1 MSNHLKGYTSFQK
14 RVIKG
19 LAELIEE
26 RPFSYKKTS
35 NNHIE
40 IKIKG
45 IDRVF
50 YSSGTPSDHRSYDN
64 FLSDVRSTLRQQSE
78 PEPVLL
84 LSGKDGPET
93 DKDSIDDRRQAS
105 LNKITRTII
114 KRIRMSIEKIQQDEW
129 KAVLSEDDA
138 HDNIIRTF
146 RDNLVEREIQLAM
159 KLKKEKDYFPTAM
172 IKQTRSTIG
181 DHLDF
186 MLPTPAYYHD
196 LLKKKLVPAFGD
208 KADPEEKDDVSS
220 GQPDNPEK
228 GTSPQVTVQPEDRD
242 QGMNLRQLV
251 RAKRNKRLSEIKKL
265 SKSEISSL
273 VEDFQNAL
281 EQKHEEDIQDLVAQ
295 IKEKGI
301 TLAEIQERLE

>member
-19 LAELIEE
+19 LTELIEE

-40 IKIKG
+40 IKIKD

-78 PEPVLL
+78 PEPAPHH
-84 LSGKDGPET
+84 SGKERPGNST
-93 DKDSIDDRRQAS
+93 DSIDDRRQAS

-129 KAVLSEDDA
+129 KAVLTEDDA
-138 HDNIIRTF
+138 HENILRTF

-159 KLKKEKDYFPTAM
+159 KLKKEKDYFSTVM
-172 IKQTRSTIG
+172 IKQTRST
-181 DHLDF
+181 
-186 MLPTPAYYHD
+186 M
-196 LLKKKLVPAFGD
+196 
-208 KADPEEKDDVSS
+208 
-220 GQPDNPEK
+220 
-228 GTSPQVTVQPEDRD
+228 
-242 QGMNLRQLV
+242 
-251 RAKRNKRLSEIKKL
+251 
-265 SKSEISSL
+265 
-273 VEDFQNAL
+273 
-281 EQKHEEDIQDLVAQ
+281 
-295 IKEKGI
+295 GI
-301 TLAEIQERLE
+301 TWTLCSPHRLTIMIC